1 MLKTLNIS
9 VTPKS
14 QTIPDADYEEL
25 FDLSSYAH
33 GIMIYPTTE
42 DVIVPWDS
50 DIEVKSGRLVLRGS
64 AAPGDPRSSCDVRL
78 DLSRVNNYIKMTIEP
93 KDDDSETRIREILE
107 ESNWVVS

>member
-25 FDLSSYAH
+25 FDLSAGGN

-42 DVIVPWDS
+42 DVIVPWDT
-50 DIEVKSGRLVLRGS
+50 DIEVNGSQLILRGYAS
-64 AAPGDPRSSCDVRL
+64 PGDPRSSCDVRL
-78 DLSRVNNYIKMTIEP
+78 DISLVHKYIKMTIDP
-93 KDDDSETRIREILE
+93 KDDESETRIREILE

>member
-42 DVIVPWDS
+42 DVVVPGIQIS
-50 DIEVKSGRLVLRGS
+50 K
-64 AAPGDPRSSCDVRL
+64 
-78 DLSRVNNYIKMTIEP
+78 
-93 KDDDSETRIREILE
+93 
-107 ESNWVVS
+107 